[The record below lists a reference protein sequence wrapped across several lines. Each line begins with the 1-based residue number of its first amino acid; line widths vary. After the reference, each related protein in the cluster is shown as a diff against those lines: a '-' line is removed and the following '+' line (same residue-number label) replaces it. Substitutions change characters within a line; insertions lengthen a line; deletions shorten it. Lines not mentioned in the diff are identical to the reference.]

1 MQCLCACF
9 APGAGLHGGY
19 DNVNEESSFSNIPEV
34 FICPLTG
41 LVFEDPVT
49 LETGQTFERAAISE
63 WFKQGNR
70 ECPVTGKTLE
80 CQSVPVS
87 NFILKRVIDSW
98 KSDHCNHLLAFASLA
113 AGYNKPELKV
123 ERVVL
128 LEQLLTSFSNKDRIT
143 NAKLLLSLGGLQFL
157 IRRFES
163 GNMEAKTRVAAL
175 FSSCIEAE
183 SSCRD
188 YIATTIKKP
197 SLLELIHSKQ
207 VKSRTTAVSLL
218 IELICLNRYD
228 GVI

>member
-1 MQCLCACF
+1 M
-9 APGAGLHGGY
+9 
-19 DNVNEESSFSNIPEV
+19 
-34 FICPLTG
+34 
-41 LVFEDPVT
+41 
-49 LETGQTFERAAISE
+49 
-63 WFKQGNR
+63 
-70 ECPVTGKTLE
+70 TGKTLE

-98 KSDHCNHLLAFASLA
+98 KSDHSNHLLAFASQA

-157 IRRFES
+157 VRRFES

-188 YIATTIKKP
+188 YIARTIKKP
-197 SLLELIHSKQ
+197 CLLELIHSKQ